1 MPRGFQVVNDQ
12 HRTAYAVYTDE
23 KKNTHKFPKEI
34 ALPVRSDE
42 GSAGYDF
49 YIPKDV
55 QILPSK
61 KQIIWTDVKAYM
73 EIDEVLELHIRS
85 SLAIKQGLMLTN
97 SVGIVDASYYGNEG
111 NDGNIGVAVVNTS
124 GKAITL
130 KEGERFAQGIFK
142 KYLIADHDKPT
153 SKKRDGGVGS
163 TGK

>member
-12 HRTAYAVYTDE
+12 NRTAYAIFKDE
-23 KKNTHKFPKEI
+23 KGREHKFPKDIE
-34 ALPVRSDE
+34 LPKRSDE

-49 YIPKDV
+49 YVPKDV

-73 EIDEVLELHIRS
+73 EIDEVLQLHIRS

-97 SVGIVDASYYGNEG
+97 STGIVDASYYGNEG

-130 KEGERFAQGIFK
+130 KEGERFAQGIFM
-142 KYLIADHDKPT
+142 KYLTADHDNPT
-153 SKKRDGGVGS
+153 SKERKGGVGS
-163 TGK
+163 SGK